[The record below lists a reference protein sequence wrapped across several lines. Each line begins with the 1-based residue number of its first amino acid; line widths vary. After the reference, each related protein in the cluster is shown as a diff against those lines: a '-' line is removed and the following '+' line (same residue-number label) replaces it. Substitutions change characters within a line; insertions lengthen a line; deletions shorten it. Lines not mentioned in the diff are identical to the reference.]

1 MSKIKLLQL
10 KKLLKELEYIES
22 DFEYRSELI
31 SEADNEFIKSINNFL
46 DDHPDI
52 KDIYDKKIN
61 EKINQSIK
69 NNQESTSTTEEIEV
83 TQNSQNIQEEEE
95 TIYESIVDNM
105 VSDLV
110 ETNVKLKKLYRE
122 IVKLTHP
129 DKIKKQTLND
139 LYIKATEFYN
149 FNDKIGIYR
158 ICSELNID
166 YDIDD
171 GDEIFISERI
181 DSLKKRISFL
191 ESTFT
196 YKWFESESEDE
207 KNKIMVE
214 YIKLRIN

>member
-31 SEADNEFIKSINNFL
+31 SEADNEFIKSINSFL
-46 DDHPDI
+46 DIHPDV

-61 EKINQSIK
+61 EKIDQSIRK
-69 NNQESTSTTEEIEV
+69 NQESNPITEELEV
-83 TQNSQNIQEEEE
+83 TEDIEEEP
-95 TIYESIVDNM
+95 IYESVMSNM
-105 VSDLV
+105 VTDLV

-139 LYIKATEFYN
+139 LYIKATQFYN

-171 GDEIFISERI
+171 DDEIFISERI
-181 DSLKKRISFL
+181 DSLRKRITFL

-196 YKWFESESEDE
+196 YKWFESESEEE

>member
-46 DDHPDI
+46 DIHPDI
-52 KDIYDKKIN
+52 KDNYDKKIN
-61 EKINQSIK
+61 EKIDQSIK
-69 NNQESTSTTEEIEV
+69 KNQESNPITELEV
-83 TQNSQNIQEEEE
+83 TEDIEEEP
-95 TIYESIVDNM
+95 IYESVIDNM
-105 VSDLV
+105 VTDLV

-129 DKIKKQTLND
+129 DKIKKSNLND
-139 LYIKATEFYN
+139 IYIKATQFYN

-171 GDEIFISERI
+171 DDEIFISERI
-181 DSLKKRISFL
+181 DSLRKRISFL

-196 YKWFESESEDE
+196 YKWFESESEEE

>member
-46 DDHPDI
+46 DIHPDI

-61 EKINQSIK
+61 EKIDQSIK
-69 NNQESTSTTEEIEV
+69 KNQESNPITELEITEDV
-83 TQNSQNIQEEEE
+83 EEEP
-95 TIYESIVDNM
+95 IYESVMDNM
-105 VSDLV
+105 VTDLV

-129 DKIKKQTLND
+129 DKIKKTNLND
-139 LYIKATEFYN
+139 LYIKATQFYN

-171 GDEIFISERI
+171 DDEIFISERI

-196 YKWFESESEDE
+196 YKWFESESEEE

>member
-46 DDHPDI
+46 DIHPDI

-61 EKINQSIK
+61 EKIDQSIK
-69 NNQESTSTTEEIEV
+69 KNQESNPITELEITEDV
-83 TQNSQNIQEEEE
+83 EEEP
-95 TIYESIVDNM
+95 IYESVMDNM
-105 VSDLV
+105 VTDLV

-129 DKIKKQTLND
+129 DKIKKSNLND
-139 LYIKATEFYN
+139 IYIKATQFYN

-171 GDEIFISERI
+171 DDEIFISERI
-181 DSLKKRISFL
+181 DSLRKRISFL

>member
-46 DDHPDI
+46 DQHPDI

-83 TQNSQNIQEEEE
+83 TQNIQEEEE
-95 TIYESIVDNM
+95 TIYESIIDNM

-171 GDEIFISERI
+171 DDEIFISERI

>member
-31 SEADNEFIKSINNFL
+31 SEADNEFIKSINSFL
-46 DDHPDI
+46 DIHPDV
-52 KDIYDKKIN
+52 KDVYDKKIN
-61 EKINQSIK
+61 EKIDKSIK
-69 NNQESTSTTEEIEV
+69 SNQESSPITTEETNEI
-83 TQNSQNIQEEEE
+83 EEEP
-95 TIYESIVDNM
+95 IYESMVDN
-105 VSDLV
+105 VVTDLV
-110 ETNVKLKKLYRE
+110 ETNTKLKKLYRE

-129 DKIKKQTLND
+129 DKIKKPTLND
-139 LYIKATEFYN
+139 LYIKATQFYN

-166 YDIDD
+166 YDIDE
-171 GDEIFISERI
+171 GDEVFISERI
-181 DSLKKRISFL
+181 ESLKKRISFL

-196 YKWFESESEDE
+196 YKWFESDSEEE

-214 YIKLRIN
+214 YIKLRIK

>member
-46 DDHPDI
+46 DIHPDI
-52 KDIYDKKIN
+52 KDMYDKKIN
-61 EKINQSIK
+61 EKIDKSIK
-69 NNQESTSTTEEIEV
+69 KNQESNPTTEEVEV
-83 TQNSQNIQEEEE
+83 TEDIEEEP
-95 TIYESIVDNM
+95 IYESVMDNM
-105 VSDLV
+105 VTDLV

-129 DKIKKQTLND
+129 DKIKKSNLND
-139 LYIKATEFYN
+139 LYIKATQFYN

-171 GDEIFISERI
+171 DDEIFISERI
-181 DSLKKRISFL
+181 DSLRKRITFL

-196 YKWFESESEDE
+196 YKWFECENEEE

>member
-46 DDHPDI
+46 DEHPDI

-83 TQNSQNIQEEEE
+83 TQNIQEEEE
-95 TIYESIVDNM
+95 TIYESIIDNM

-171 GDEIFISERI
+171 DDEIFISERI

>member
-31 SEADNEFIKSINNFL
+31 SEADNEFIKSINSFL
-46 DDHPDI
+46 DIHPDV
-52 KDIYDKKIN
+52 KDVYDKKIN
-61 EKINQSIK
+61 ERIDKSIK
-69 NNQESTSTTEEIEV
+69 TNQESNKIVELEEPINETIE
-83 TQNSQNIQEEEE
+83 EDP
-95 TIYESIVDNM
+95 IYESM
-105 VSDLV
+105 VENVVTDLV

-129 DKIKKQTLND
+129 DKIKKTTLND

-166 YDIDD
+166 YDIDE
-171 GDEIFISERI
+171 GDELFISERI

-196 YKWFESESEDE
+196 YKWFESESEEE
-207 KNKIMVE
+207 KNKIMIE
-214 YIKLRIN
+214 YIKLRIK

>member
-46 DDHPDI
+46 DIHPDI

-69 NNQESTSTTEEIEV
+69 RNQESNPITEELEV
-83 TQNSQNIQEEEE
+83 TEDIEEEP
-95 TIYESIVDNM
+95 IYESVMDNM
-105 VSDLV
+105 VTDLV

-139 LYIKATEFYN
+139 LYIKATQFYN

-171 GDEIFISERI
+171 DDEIFISERI
-181 DSLKKRISFL
+181 DSLRKRITFL

-196 YKWFESESEDE
+196 YKWFESESEEE

>member
-46 DDHPDI
+46 DIHPDI

-61 EKINQSIK
+61 EKIDQSIK
-69 NNQESTSTTEEIEV
+69 KNQESNPITEELEV
-83 TQNSQNIQEEEE
+83 TEDIEEEP
-95 TIYESIVDNM
+95 IYESVMDN
-105 VSDLV
+105 VVTDLV

-129 DKIKKQTLND
+129 DKIKKQNLND
-139 LYIKATEFYN
+139 IYIKATQFYN

-171 GDEIFISERI
+171 DDEIFISERI
-181 DSLKKRISFL
+181 DSLRKRITFL

-196 YKWFESESEDE
+196 YKWFESESEEE

>member
-46 DDHPDI
+46 DIHPDI

-69 NNQESTSTTEEIEV
+69 TNNEQVESVEEIEETV
-83 TQNSQNIQEEEE
+83 IESE
-95 TIYESIVDNM
+95 TIYESVMDNM
-105 VSDLV
+105 VTDLV

-129 DKIKKQTLND
+129 DKINKSTLND
-139 LYIKATEFYN
+139 LYIKATKFYN

-158 ICSELNID
+158 ICSELNIE

-171 GDEIFISERI
+171 DDEIIISERI
-181 DSLKKRISFL
+181 ESLKKRISFL

-196 YKWFESESEDE
+196 YKWVESEDE
-207 KNKIMVE
+207 NEKNRIMVE
-214 YIKLRIN
+214 YIKLRIR

>member
-46 DDHPDI
+46 DIHPDI

-61 EKINQSIK
+61 EKIDQSIK
-69 NNQESTSTTEEIEV
+69 KNQESNPITEELEV
-83 TQNSQNIQEEEE
+83 TEDIEEDP
-95 TIYESIVDNM
+95 IYESVMDN
-105 VSDLV
+105 VVTDLV

-139 LYIKATEFYN
+139 LYIKATQFYN

-171 GDEIFISERI
+171 DDEIFISERI
-181 DSLKKRISFL
+181 DSLRKRITFL

-196 YKWFESESEDE
+196 YKWFESESEEE

>member
-46 DDHPDI
+46 DIHPDI

-61 EKINQSIK
+61 EKIDQSIK
-69 NNQESTSTTEEIEV
+69 KNQESNPITELEV
-83 TQNSQNIQEEEE
+83 TEDIEEEP
-95 TIYESIVDNM
+95 IYESVMDNM
-105 VSDLV
+105 VTDLV

-129 DKIKKQTLND
+129 DKIKKSNLND
-139 LYIKATEFYN
+139 IYIKATQFYN

-171 GDEIFISERI
+171 DDEIFISERI
-181 DSLKKRISFL
+181 DSLRKRITFL

-196 YKWFESESEDE
+196 YKWFESENEEE
-207 KNKIMVE
+207 KNRIMVE

>member
-46 DDHPDI
+46 DIHPDI

-61 EKINQSIK
+61 ERINQSIK
-69 NNQESTSTTEEIEV
+69 TNTEPVEPIEETV
-83 TQNSQNIQEEEE
+83 EE
-95 TIYESIVDNM
+95 TIESEPIYESVIDN
-105 VSDLV
+105 VVTDLV

-122 IVKLTHP
+122 IAKLTHP
-129 DKIKKQTLND
+129 DKINKPTLND
-139 LYIKATEFYN
+139 LYIKATKFYN

-171 GDEIFISERI
+171 DDEIIISERI
-181 DSLKKRISFL
+181 ESLKKRISFL
-191 ESTFT
+191 ESTFA
-196 YKWFESESEDE
+196 YKWIESEDENE
-207 KNKIMVE
+207 KNKIMVD
-214 YIKLRIN
+214 YINLRIR

>member
-46 DDHPDI
+46 DIHPDI

-61 EKINQSIK
+61 EKIDQSIK
-69 NNQESTSTTEEIEV
+69 KNQESNPITELEITEDV
-83 TQNSQNIQEEEE
+83 EEEP
-95 TIYESIVDNM
+95 IYESVIDNM
-105 VSDLV
+105 VTDLV

-129 DKIKKQTLND
+129 DKIKKSNLND
-139 LYIKATEFYN
+139 IYIKATQFYN

-171 GDEIFISERI
+171 DDEIFISERI
-181 DSLKKRISFL
+181 DSLRKRISFL

-196 YKWFESESEDE
+196 YKWFESESEEE
-207 KNKIMVE
+207 KNKIMIE

>member
-46 DDHPDI
+46 DIHPDI

-61 EKINQSIK
+61 EKIDQSIK
-69 NNQESTSTTEEIEV
+69 KNQESNPITELEV
-83 TQNSQNIQEEEE
+83 TEDIEEEP
-95 TIYESIVDNM
+95 IYESVIDNM
-105 VSDLV
+105 VTDLV

-129 DKIKKQTLND
+129 DKIKKSNLND
-139 LYIKATEFYN
+139 IYIKATQFYN

-171 GDEIFISERI
+171 DDEIFISERI
-181 DSLKKRISFL
+181 DSLRKRISFL

-196 YKWFESESEDE
+196 YKWFESESEEE
-207 KNKIMVE
+207 KNRIMVE

>member
-46 DDHPDI
+46 DIHPDI

-61 EKINQSIK
+61 EKIDQSIK
-69 NNQESTSTTEEIEV
+69 KNQESNPITELEV
-83 TQNSQNIQEEEE
+83 TEDIEEEP
-95 TIYESIVDNM
+95 IYESVIDNM
-105 VSDLV
+105 VTDLV

-129 DKIKKQTLND
+129 DKIKKSNLND
-139 LYIKATEFYN
+139 IYIKATQFYN

-171 GDEIFISERI
+171 DDEIFISERI
-181 DSLKKRISFL
+181 DSLRKRISFL

>member
-46 DDHPDI
+46 DIHPDI
-52 KDIYDKKIN
+52 KDMYDKKIN
-61 EKINQSIK
+61 EKIDKSIK
-69 NNQESTSTTEEIEV
+69 KNQESNPITELEV
-83 TQNSQNIQEEEE
+83 TEDIEEEP
-95 TIYESIVDNM
+95 IYESVMDNM
-105 VSDLV
+105 VTDLV

-129 DKIKKQTLND
+129 DKIKKQNLND
-139 LYIKATEFYN
+139 IYIKATQFYN

-171 GDEIFISERI
+171 DDEIFISERI
-181 DSLKKRISFL
+181 DSLRKRISFL

-196 YKWFESESEDE
+196 YKWFESESEEE
-207 KNKIMVE
+207 KNRIMVE

>member
-46 DDHPDI
+46 DVHPDI

-69 NNQESTSTTEEIEV
+69 NNQESIPTTEEIEV
-83 TQNSQNIQEEEE
+83 TQNIQEEE

-129 DKIKKQTLND
+129 DKIKKPTLND

-181 DSLKKRISFL
+181 ESLKKRISFL

-214 YIKLRIN
+214 YIKLRIK

>member
-46 DDHPDI
+46 DIHPDI

-61 EKINQSIK
+61 EKIDQSIK
-69 NNQESTSTTEEIEV
+69 KNQESNPITELEV
-83 TQNSQNIQEEEE
+83 TEDIEEEP
-95 TIYESIVDNM
+95 IYESVIDNM
-105 VSDLV
+105 VTDLV

-129 DKIKKQTLND
+129 DKIKKPNLND
-139 LYIKATEFYN
+139 IYIKATQFYN

-171 GDEIFISERI
+171 DDEIFISERI
-181 DSLKKRISFL
+181 DSLRKRISFL

-196 YKWFESESEDE
+196 YKWFESESEEE

>member
-31 SEADNEFIKSINNFL
+31 SEADNEFIKSINKFL
-46 DDHPDI
+46 DIHPDI

-61 EKINQSIK
+61 EKIDQSIK
-69 NNQESTSTTEEIEV
+69 KNKESNPITEELEITED
-83 TQNSQNIQEEEE
+83 IEEEP
-95 TIYESIVDNM
+95 IYESVMDNM
-105 VSDLV
+105 VTDLV

-129 DKIKKQTLND
+129 DKIKKSNLND
-139 LYIKATEFYN
+139 LYIKATQFYN

-171 GDEIFISERI
+171 DDEIFISERI
-181 DSLKKRISFL
+181 DSLRKRIIFL

-196 YKWFESESEDE
+196 YKWFESEDENE
-207 KNKIMVE
+207 KNKIMIE
-214 YIKLRIN
+214 YINLRIK

>member
-46 DDHPDI
+46 DIHPDI
-52 KDIYDKKIN
+52 KDMYDKKIN
-61 EKINQSIK
+61 ERINQSIK
-69 NNQESTSTTEEIEV
+69 SNTEPI
-83 TQNSQNIQEEEE
+83 EE
-95 TIYESIVDNM
+95 TIEETVIESEPIYESVMDN
-105 VSDLV
+105 VVTDLV

-129 DKIKKQTLND
+129 DKIKKSNLND
-139 LYIKATEFYN
+139 LYIKATQFYN

-171 GDEIFISERI
+171 DDEIFISERI
-181 DSLKKRISFL
+181 DSLRKRITFL

-196 YKWFESESEDE
+196 YKWFECENEEE

>member
-46 DDHPDI
+46 DIHPDI

-61 EKINQSIK
+61 EKIDQSIK
-69 NNQESTSTTEEIEV
+69 KNQESNPITELEV
-83 TQNSQNIQEEEE
+83 TEDIEEEP
-95 TIYESIVDNM
+95 IYESVIDNM
-105 VSDLV
+105 VTDLV

-129 DKIKKQTLND
+129 DKIKKSNLND
-139 LYIKATEFYN
+139 IYIKATQFYN

-171 GDEIFISERI
+171 DDEIFISERI
-181 DSLKKRISFL
+181 DSLRKRISFL

-196 YKWFESESEDE
+196 YKWFESESEEE

>member
-1 MSKIKLLQL
+1 
-10 KKLLKELEYIES
+10 LLKELEYIES

-46 DDHPDI
+46 DIHPDI

-61 EKINQSIK
+61 EKIDQSIK
-69 NNQESTSTTEEIEV
+69 KNQESNPITELEV
-83 TQNSQNIQEEEE
+83 TEDIEEEP
-95 TIYESIVDNM
+95 IYESVIDNM
-105 VSDLV
+105 VTDLV

-129 DKIKKQTLND
+129 DKIKKSNLND
-139 LYIKATEFYN
+139 IYIKATQFYN

-171 GDEIFISERI
+171 DDEIFISERI
-181 DSLKKRISFL
+181 DSLRKRISFL

-196 YKWFESESEDE
+196 YKWFESESEEE

>member
-46 DDHPDI
+46 DIHPDI

-61 EKINQSIK
+61 EKIDQSIK
-69 NNQESTSTTEEIEV
+69 KNQESNPITELEITEDV
-83 TQNSQNIQEEEE
+83 EEEP
-95 TIYESIVDNM
+95 IYESVIDNM
-105 VSDLV
+105 VTDLV

-129 DKIKKQTLND
+129 DKIKKSNLND
-139 LYIKATEFYN
+139 IYIKATQFYN

-171 GDEIFISERI
+171 DDEIFISERI
-181 DSLKKRISFL
+181 DSLRKRITFL

-196 YKWFESESEDE
+196 YKWFESEDENE

>member
-31 SEADNEFIKSINNFL
+31 SEADNDFIKSINNFL
-46 DDHPDI
+46 DIHPDI

-61 EKINQSIK
+61 EKIDQSIK
-69 NNQESTSTTEEIEV
+69 KNQEPNPITEELEV
-83 TQNSQNIQEEEE
+83 TEDIEEEP
-95 TIYESIVDNM
+95 IYESVMDN
-105 VSDLV
+105 VVTDLV

-139 LYIKATEFYN
+139 LYIKATQFYN

-171 GDEIFISERI
+171 DDEIFISERI
-181 DSLKKRISFL
+181 DSLRKRITFL

-196 YKWFESESEDE
+196 YKWFESESEEE

>member
-46 DDHPDI
+46 DIHPDI

-61 EKINQSIK
+61 EKIDQSIK
-69 NNQESTSTTEEIEV
+69 RNQESNPITEELEV
-83 TQNSQNIQEEEE
+83 TEDIEEEP
-95 TIYESIVDNM
+95 IYESVMDNM
-105 VSDLV
+105 VTDLV

-139 LYIKATEFYN
+139 LYIKATQFYN

-171 GDEIFISERI
+171 DDEIFISERI
-181 DSLKKRISFL
+181 DSLRKRITFL

-196 YKWFESESEDE
+196 YKWFESESEEE

>member
-46 DDHPDI
+46 DIHPDI

-61 EKINQSIK
+61 EKIDQSIK
-69 NNQESTSTTEEIEV
+69 KNQESNPITELEITEDV
-83 TQNSQNIQEEEE
+83 EEE
-95 TIYESIVDNM
+95 TIYESVIDNM
-105 VSDLV
+105 VTDLV

-129 DKIKKQTLND
+129 DKIKKSNLND
-139 LYIKATEFYN
+139 IYIKATQFYN

-171 GDEIFISERI
+171 DDEIFISERI
-181 DSLKKRISFL
+181 DSLRKRISFL

-196 YKWFESESEDE
+196 YKWFESESEEE

>member
-46 DDHPDI
+46 DVHPDI

-69 NNQESTSTTEEIEV
+69 NNQEPIPTTEEIEV
-83 TQNSQNIQEEEE
+83 TQNIQEEE

-129 DKIKKQTLND
+129 DKIKKPTLND

-214 YIKLRIN
+214 YIKLRIK

>member
-46 DDHPDI
+46 DIHPDI

-61 EKINQSIK
+61 EKIDQSIK
-69 NNQESTSTTEEIEV
+69 RNQESNPITEELEV
-83 TQNSQNIQEEEE
+83 TEDIEEEP
-95 TIYESIVDNM
+95 IYESVMDN
-105 VSDLV
+105 VVTDLV

-139 LYIKATEFYN
+139 LYIKATQFYN

-171 GDEIFISERI
+171 DDEIFISERI
-181 DSLKKRISFL
+181 DSLRKRITFL

-196 YKWFESESEDE
+196 YKWFESESEEE

>member
-46 DDHPDI
+46 DIHPDI

-61 EKINQSIK
+61 ERINQSIK
-69 NNQESTSTTEEIEV
+69 ANTEPIEEI
-83 TQNSQNIQEEEE
+83 IEE
-95 TIYESIVDNM
+95 TVIESEPIYESVMDN
-105 VSDLV
+105 VVTDLV

-122 IVKLTHP
+122 IAKLTHP
-129 DKIKKQTLND
+129 DKINKSTLND
-139 LYIKATEFYN
+139 LYIKATKFYN

-171 GDEIFISERI
+171 DDEIIISERI

-191 ESTFT
+191 ESTFA
-196 YKWFESESEDE
+196 YKWIESEDENE
-207 KNKIMVE
+207 KNKIMIE
-214 YIKLRIN
+214 YINLRIK

>member
-31 SEADNEFIKSINNFL
+31 SEADNEFIKSINSFL
-46 DDHPDI
+46 DIHPDV

-61 EKINQSIK
+61 EKIDKSIK
-69 NNQESTSTTEEIEV
+69 TDQELNPVVEVEETIDEI
-83 TQNSQNIQEEEE
+83 TE
-95 TIYESIVDNM
+95 TIYESM
-105 VSDLV
+105 VENVVTDLV

-129 DKIKKQTLND
+129 DKIKKTTLND
-139 LYIKATEFYN
+139 LYIKATQFYN

-166 YDIDD
+166 YDIDE
-171 GDEIFISERI
+171 GDEVFISERI

-196 YKWFESESEDE
+196 YKWFETESEEE

-214 YIKLRIN
+214 YIKLRIK

>member
-46 DDHPDI
+46 DIHPDI

-61 EKINQSIK
+61 EKIDQSIK
-69 NNQESTSTTEEIEV
+69 KNQESNPITELEV
-83 TQNSQNIQEEEE
+83 TEDIEEEP
-95 TIYESIVDNM
+95 IYESVMDNM
-105 VSDLV
+105 VTDLV

-129 DKIKKQTLND
+129 DKIKKSNLND
-139 LYIKATEFYN
+139 IYIKATQFYN

-171 GDEIFISERI
+171 DDEIFISERI
-181 DSLKKRISFL
+181 DSLRKRISFL

-196 YKWFESESEDE
+196 YKWFESESEEE
-207 KNKIMVE
+207 KNRIMVE

>member
-46 DDHPDI
+46 DIHPDI

-61 EKINQSIK
+61 EKIDQSIK
-69 NNQESTSTTEEIEV
+69 KNQESNTITEELEV
-83 TQNSQNIQEEEE
+83 TEDIEEEP
-95 TIYESIVDNM
+95 IYESVMDN
-105 VSDLV
+105 VVTDLV

-129 DKIKKQTLND
+129 DKIKKSNLND
-139 LYIKATEFYN
+139 LYIKATQFYN

-171 GDEIFISERI
+171 DDEIFISERI
-181 DSLKKRISFL
+181 DSLRKRIIFL

-196 YKWFESESEDE
+196 YKWFESESEEE